1 MPTIENKRL
10 LLDCN
15 PSTQISTACLF
26 HNNLSSTSLNNL
38 YPYNTT
44 IPQCKVTSIM
54 LMILLLLQS
63 VTVSVP
69 SKLHPCSG
77 SHNHPLKLPW
87 QSSQVHSCN
96 NLYHFLVGLD
106 FWGFFCLTTFNL
118 NFMKLM
124 TWLPPFSYFYFKG
137 ICTLSKLLVR
147 PVHLKRDT
155 KGVEQKKIQ
164 KEKH

>member
-1 MPTIENKRL
+1 
-10 LLDCN
+10 
-15 PSTQISTACLF
+15 
-26 HNNLSSTSLNNL
+26 
-38 YPYNTT
+38 
-44 IPQCKVTSIM
+44 M

-106 FWGFFCLTTFNL
+106 FWGFFCLTAFNL

-124 TWLPPFSYFYFKG
+124 TWPPPFSYFLRGVHLFRIAYENCPFEKRDQRSGTEENPKG
-137 ICTLSKLLVR
+137 KTPSKLIYTVFCLQR
-147 PVHLKRDT
+147 LNHLHHKAD
-155 KGVEQKKIQ
+155 EKKTDPM
-164 KEKH
+164 KDHVKDNREASC